1 MRIVKVNFEFPNHKA
16 AVHVGNEYFLAGGQL
31 RGKSINNLRKLNQF
45 GEAKN
50 LMEMPEAK
58 EQFGLAYSESEDSL
72 FTVGGFVHQTK
83 SRLDGVTCYSVALDK
98 W

>member
-45 GEAKN
+45 GEVKN
-50 LMEMPEAK
+50 LMEMP
-58 EQFGLAYSESEDSL
+58 
-72 FTVGGFVHQTK
+72 
-83 SRLDGVTCYSVALDK
+83 
-98 W
+98 